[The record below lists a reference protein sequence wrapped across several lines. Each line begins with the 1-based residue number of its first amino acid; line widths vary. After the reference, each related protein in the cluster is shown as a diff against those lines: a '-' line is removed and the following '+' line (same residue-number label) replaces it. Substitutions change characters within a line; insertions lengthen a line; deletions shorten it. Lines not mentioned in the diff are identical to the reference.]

1 MVSQDK
7 SGEQLIVVPAERLS
21 PDALSALIVEF
32 VTRSGTDYGRREA
45 TLAEKCA
52 AVRTQLKHNR
62 AQITYDPLTQTSTIM
77 LSEDVR
83 KFSAGR
89 REKGTQ

>member
-1 MVSQDK
+1 MAP
-7 SGEQLIVVPAERLS
+7 ENTPAAELIIVPVDRLS
-21 PDALSALIVEF
+21 PDALSALIEEF

-52 AVRTQLKHNR
+52 AVRTQLKNNR
-62 AQITYDPLTQTSTIM
+62 AQITYDPLTQTSTII

-83 KFSAGR
+83 RFSAGR
-89 REKGTQ
+89 QEKGTQ